1 MSLCMSVVARTF
13 YSDGVL
19 EWHLSQSRFLFK
31 SRIPQGHPLRR
42 KRQARVGRLNG
53 SNQIRTVNSIGRTA
67 WGGQRTAKRQKC
79 ARTARTPGVGA
90 HAGLRDRLCLESRA
104 TFARNEQTRLGGG
117 TRSALSRQGL
127 RGAGAWLSTHGVKS
141 SSLHEGRRCR
151 SMRECVGGFRT
162 STCPGPLASSVCEC
176 RQGYSCVALDTRREE
191 LITPRG
197 QALQEHA

>member
-90 HAGLRDRLCLESRA
+90 GVLRFYFLFPHA
-104 TFARNEQTRLGGG
+104 
-117 TRSALSRQGL
+117 
-127 RGAGAWLSTHGVKS
+127 S
-141 SSLHEGRRCR
+141 SSLRVHF
-151 SMRECVGGFRT
+151 FRKHVDIIIANGKG
-162 STCPGPLASSVCEC
+162 CNHAFA
-176 RQGYSCVALDTRREE
+176 YSRMYLNFCLEAL
-191 LITPRG
+191 IG
-197 QALQEHA
+197 WI

>member
-90 HAGLRDRLCLESRA
+90 ADAGSHPHPQATARDDRVAGTISQQISRGIGNR
-104 TFARNEQTRLGGG
+104 F
-117 TRSALSRQGL
+117 
-127 RGAGAWLSTHGVKS
+127 
-141 SSLHEGRRCR
+141 
-151 SMRECVGGFRT
+151 
-162 STCPGPLASSVCEC
+162 
-176 RQGYSCVALDTRREE
+176 
-191 LITPRG
+191 
-197 QALQEHA
+197 